1 MKSNKLLKKLKVK
14 SEIIIVDDG
23 CPQNQDIMQKKFLK
37 KSRVVKLYF
46 IKKIWVMA
54 LRLKPD

>member
-23 CPQNQDIMQKKFLK
+23 CPQKSGYYAKKFLK
-37 KSRVVKLYF
+37 K
-46 IKKIWVMA
+46 
-54 LRLKPD
+54 